1 MFPAC
6 QKKKKKP
13 HRIPLA
19 QAQIRLLTLSVE
31 KMKAKTLN
39 PSSTKVLNVWKERYT
54 EILNWGGRGR
64 IKEPN
69 G

>member
-19 QAQIRLLTLSVE
+19 QAQIRLDVVCRKDESQNIESKFNESVKCLE
-31 KMKAKTLN
+31 G
-39 PSSTKVLNVWKERYT
+39 
-54 EILNWGGRGR
+54 EIYRNT
-64 IKEPN
+64 
-69 G
+69 